1 MKPKVPDKRALP
13 SVGISSKKTKSHYSE
28 RGLAPFAPFAYNQVK
43 TALLSAGI
51 LPKKTKSHRSERGLA
66 PFAYNKCKAVTDGE

>member
-1 MKPKVPDKRALP
+1 MKPKVPDKRALL
-13 SVGISSKKTKSHYSE
+13 SVGISSKKTKRHRSE
-28 RGLAPFAPFAYNQVK
+28 RGLAPFAYNQVK